1 MPSRFDTDTAVTPLG
16 DGVYDARI
24 DAGWWIER
32 GPNGGYIAAL
42 LMQAFMAEVSRASP
56 RASERSDS
64 VSNVGEADRH
74 ARSLTVHYLAPAV
87 EGPAQLVVHTER
99 AGRLV
104 RYLSA
109 RLRQGD
115 RLIATAQAA
124 FAVMNDVGP
133 TFADP
138 SFPEYPHPDAIDHTG
153 DPPGLVPM
161 RERYEYRH
169 ITGAPWDGPATTA
182 ETGGWIRLTEPR
194 PYDAAVIAAL
204 SDAWYPAIF
213 TRLTDRFGVPTVDL
227 TVHLRSV
234 RALERLAPDDW
245 VAARFRTTVAT
256 EGFLEED
263 GQLWSPDGT
272 LLAHSR
278 QLGLLLTG

>member
-24 DAGWWIER
+24 DTGWWIER

-56 RASERSDS
+56 RASERIDS
-64 VSNVGEADRH
+64 VAAVDDADRH

-87 EGPAQLVVHTER
+87 EGPAQMVVHTER

-133 TFADP
+133 NFADP
-138 SFPEYPHPDAIDHTG
+138 SFPDYPHPDAIDHAD

-182 ETGGWIRLTEPR
+182 ETGGWIRLSEPR
-194 PYDAAVIAAL
+194 PYDAALIAAL
-204 SDAWYPAIF
+204 TDAWYPAVF

-227 TVHLRSV
+227 TVHLRSIH
-234 RALERLAPDDW
+234 AMQRLAPDDW